1 MKRRH
6 RTLSVED
13 ARLWASVAR
22 SAVPLKG
29 KSHPQMPP
37 EDAPAAPIAPA
48 PVGRKGSKA
57 AAPALPAPIQQP
69 PPQPRLTQH
78 PIERPTRRKISKG
91 RLPIEARID
100 LHEMTQGVA
109 HDALVSFLRQSQ
121 AMGLR
126 HVLVITGRGGSGGHF
141 GSRGVLRR
149 VVPMWF
155 GSPEFRPLV
164 SGFDSAER
172 HHGGDGALYVRV
184 RRFG

>member
-1 MKRRH
+1 MKRRR

-37 EDAPAAPIAPA
+37 EDVPELPAAPP

-57 AAPALPAPIQQP
+57 AAPALPVPIQQP
-69 PPQPRLTQH
+69 APQPRLTQH

-109 HDALVSFLRQSQ
+109 HEALVGFLRQSQ